1 MTWMIIRLI
10 LSLGF
15 VALVLFY
22 AARLAKKRGLG
33 QGNGVIEVVARQR
46 MGRSSTVNVVR
57 VADLVLVVGATE
69 EQVTLLAEVDPEA
82 VEQSLRERRVARVG
96 AHSAV
101 AEPVAVGA
109 PALAARSAS
118 LRRPRRFGVRP
129 RRLGDVRPPAAR
141 ADGPQVMTASVRA
154 LARPGSTRA
163 RVALV
168 LLLAVLC
175 TVAAFLLAGPASAAP
190 GDPVDPTAPVAPTVP
205 AVPGDGNVD
214 ISIGDGSPSS
224 SITLI
229 LAITVLSIAPSVLL
243 LATSFTKIIV
253 VLALTRNALGLP
265 MSPPNQVLTG
275 LALFLTLF
283 VMGPVFSDINDVAVQ
298 PYMDGTMT
306 VSQAYDAGVV
316 PLRGFLLENTR
327 EDELQL
333 MIGLSGEEAPASAEE
348 VSMTTLIPAF
358 VLSELKSAFIIGLV
372 VFIPFLVLD
381 MLVSA
386 ALMAMGM
393 MMVPPT
399 IVSLPFKLL
408 LFVVVDGW
416 ALITTALVGSYGGS
430 G

>member
-1 MTWMIIRLI
+1 
-10 LSLGF
+10 
-15 VALVLFY
+15 
-22 AARLAKKRGLG
+22 
-33 QGNGVIEVVARQR
+33 
-46 MGRSSTVNVVR
+46 
-57 VADLVLVVGATE
+57 
-69 EQVTLLAEVDPEA
+69 
-82 VEQSLRERRVARVG
+82 
-96 AHSAV
+96 
-101 AEPVAVGA
+101 
-109 PALAARSAS
+109 
-118 LRRPRRFGVRP
+118 
-129 RRLGDVRPPAAR
+129 
-141 ADGPQVMTASVRA
+141 MTAPLRS
-154 LARPGSTRA
+154 LPRPGSTRTRA
-163 RVALV
+163 ALV
-168 LLLAVLC
+168 LLFALLC
-175 TVAAFLLAGPASAAP
+175 TIAVVVLAGPASAAP
-190 GDPVDPTAPVAPTVP
+190 GDPIDPTAPIAPTAPV
-205 AVPGDGNVD
+205 VPGDGNVD
-214 ISIGDGSPSS
+214 ISIGDGSPST

-265 MSPPNQVLTG
+265 SSPPNQVLTG
-275 LALFLTLF
+275 IALFLTLF
-283 VMGPVFSDINDVAVQ
+283 VMGPVFSDINEIALQ

-316 PLRGFLLENTR
+316 PLRGFLLDNTR

-386 ALMAMGM
+386 SLMAMGM

-416 ALITTALVGSYGGS
+416 ALITTALVGSYGGA

>member
-1 MTWMIIRLI
+1 MTAPARALPRSAA
-10 LSLGF
+10 LSPRR
-15 VALVLFY
+15 
-22 AARLAKKRGLG
+22 RLA
-33 QGNGVIEVVARQR
+33 
-46 MGRSSTVNVVR
+46 
-57 VADLVLVVGATE
+57 
-69 EQVTLLAEVDPEA
+69 
-82 VEQSLRERRVARVG
+82 
-96 AHSAV
+96 
-101 AEPVAVGA
+101 
-109 PALAARSAS
+109 
-118 LRRPRRFGVRP
+118 
-129 RRLGDVRPPAAR
+129 
-141 ADGPQVMTASVRA
+141 
-154 LARPGSTRA
+154 
-163 RVALV
+163 V
-168 LLLAVLC
+168 LLLLTLLC
-175 TVAAFLLAGPASAAP
+175 AVAAILLAGAASAAP
-190 GDPVDPTAPVAPTVP
+190 TDPVAPVAPVAPTAPV
-205 AVPGDGNVD
+205 VPGNGAVD

-243 LATSFTKIIV
+243 LCTSFTKIIV

-265 MSPPNQVLTG
+265 SSPPNQVLTG
-275 LALFLTLF
+275 IALFLTLF

-298 PYMDGTMT
+298 PYMDGKAT

-316 PLRGFLLENTR
+316 PLRSFLLENTR
-327 EDELQL
+327 EDELKL
-333 MIGLSGEEAPASAEE
+333 MVGLSGEDAPADKSE

-386 ALMAMGM
+386 SLMAMGM

-399 IVSLPFKLL
+399 VVSLPFKLL

>member
-1 MTWMIIRLI
+1 MT
-10 LSLGF
+10 S
-15 VALVLFY
+15 
-22 AARLAKKRGLG
+22 
-33 QGNGVIEVVARQR
+33 
-46 MGRSSTVNVVR
+46 
-57 VADLVLVVGATE
+57 
-69 EQVTLLAEVDPEA
+69 P
-82 VEQSLRERRVARVG
+82 RRPA
-96 AHSAV
+96 
-101 AEPVAVGA
+101 A
-109 PALAARSAS
+109 PAA
-118 LRRPRRFGVRP
+118 P
-129 RRLGDVRPPAAR
+129 
-141 ADGPQVMTASVRA
+141 
-154 LARPGSTRA
+154 STRRRA
-163 RVALV
+163 AVV
-168 LLLAVLC
+168 LLLAFLS
-175 TVAAFLLAGPASAAP
+175 TVAAVLLAGPAAAAP
-190 GDPVDPTAPVAPTVP
+190 TAPVDPTAPVAPV
-205 AVPGDGNVD
+205 VDGGGVD

-253 VLALTRNALGLP
+253 VLGLTRNALGLP
-265 MSPPNQVLTG
+265 SSPPNQVLTG
-275 LALFLTLF
+275 IALFLTLF
-283 VMGPVFSDINDVAVQ
+283 VMGPVFSDINEIALQ

-316 PLRGFLLENTR
+316 PLKDFLLSNTR
-327 EDELQL
+327 EDELKL
-333 MIGLSGEEAPASAEE
+333 MVGLSGEEPPADEAD
-348 VSMTTLIPAF
+348 VSITTLIPAF

-386 ALMAMGM
+386 SLMAMGM

>member
-1 MTWMIIRLI
+1 MT
-10 LSLGF
+10 
-15 VALVLFY
+15 
-22 AARLAKKRGLG
+22 AA
-33 QGNGVIEVVARQR
+33 
-46 MGRSSTVNVVR
+46 
-57 VADLVLVVGATE
+57 
-69 EQVTLLAEVDPEA
+69 
-82 VEQSLRERRVARVG
+82 
-96 AHSAV
+96 
-101 AEPVAVGA
+101 
-109 PALAARSAS
+109 
-118 LRRPRRFGVRP
+118 VRP
-129 RRLGDVRPPAAR
+129 LP
-141 ADGPQVMTASVRA
+141 
-154 LARPGSTRA
+154 RPGSLRTRA
-163 RVALV
+163 ALV

-175 TVAAFLLAGPASAAP
+175 TVLAVLLAGPASAAP
-190 GDPVDPTAPVAPTVP
+190 GDPVDPTAPVAPTAPV
-205 AVPGDGNVD
+205 VPGAGKVD

-265 MSPPNQVLTG
+265 TSPPNQVLTG
-275 LALFLTLF
+275 IALFLTLF
-283 VMGPVFSDINDVAVQ
+283 VMGPVFSDINEVAVQ

-316 PLRGFLLENTR
+316 PLRGFLLDNTR
-327 EDELQL
+327 EDELKL
-333 MIGLSGEEAPASAEE
+333 MVGLSGEEAPASAEE
-348 VSMTTLIPAF
+348 VSLTTLIPAF